1 MERIYYVRTEVPG
14 AGTVLV
20 PVTVSDEPWK
30 GDLSVTGPEAVTPRR
45 ITDAA
50 RRKTGLPLLI
60 GETDRLLLR
69 ELSEEDLPAVRNL
82 KLRETDTELLGTS
95 AGQLCDAGFLR
106 SYIRNQYPLFGF
118 GLWGVFLKKDGEDM
132 AGGSGNNAVQL
143 IGLAGFGMPEEEAGQ
158 EERQKETPEL
168 GYYIAPSFRRKG
180 YAEEACRICLLYA
193 KEELGLE
200 EVLLRIRAE
209 NKASLMLG
217 RKLLQEE
224 KHPEGPG
231 AAPGPEPASLRLA
244 IL

>member
-60 GETDRLLLR
+60 GETDRLILR
-69 ELSEEDLPAVRNL
+69 ELSEEDLPAVRDL
-82 KLRETDTELLGTS
+82 KLQETETELLGKS

-118 GLWGVFLKKDGEDM
+118 GLWGVFLKKDREDM
-132 AGGSGNNAVQL
+132 AGGAGQSPAQL

-158 EERQKETPEL
+158 EETPEL

-200 EVLLRIRAE
+200 EVLLRVRAE

-217 RKLLQEE
+217 RKLVQEE

-231 AAPGPEPASLRLA
+231 AAPGPEPASLRVA

>member
-1 MERIYYVRTEVPG
+1 MEQTYYVRTEVPG
-14 AGTVLV
+14 AGHVLV

-50 RRKTGLPLLI
+50 RRKIGLPLFI
-60 GETDRLLLR
+60 GETDRLMLR
-69 ELSEEDLPAVRNL
+69 ELSEEDLSAVRDL
-82 KLRETDTELLGTS
+82 KLQETETELLGAS
-95 AGQLCDAGFLR
+95 AGQFCDAVFLR

-118 GLWGVFLKKDGEDM
+118 GLWGVFLKKDGEELE
-132 AGGSGNNAVQL
+132 GGSGKNAVQL
-143 IGLAGFGMPEEEAGQ
+143 IGLAGFGMPEKEEGQ
-158 EERQKETPEL
+158 EERPEETPEL

-209 NKASLMLG
+209 NRASLMLG
-217 RKLLQEE
+217 RKLMQAE

-231 AAPGPEPASLRLA
+231 AAPGPEPASLRFM

>member
-1 MERIYYVRTEVPG
+1 MERTYYVRTEVPG
-14 AGTVLV
+14 AGNVLV

-30 GDLSVTGPEAVTPRR
+30 GDLAVTGPEAVTPRR

-60 GETDRLLLR
+60 GETDRLTLR
-69 ELSEEDLPAVRNL
+69 ELSEEDLPAVRDL
-82 KLRETDTELLGTS
+82 KLQETETELLGAS
-95 AGQLCDAGFLR
+95 AGQLCDAVFLR

-158 EERQKETPEL
+158 EERQEESPEL
-168 GYYIAPSFRRKG
+168 GYYIAPSFRRRG

-200 EVLLRIRAE
+200 EVLLRVRAE
-209 NKASLMLG
+209 NRASLMLG
-217 RKLLQEE
+217 RKLLQG
-224 KHPEGPG
+224 KNI
-231 AAPGPEPASLRLA
+231 RLL
-244 IL
+244 IC